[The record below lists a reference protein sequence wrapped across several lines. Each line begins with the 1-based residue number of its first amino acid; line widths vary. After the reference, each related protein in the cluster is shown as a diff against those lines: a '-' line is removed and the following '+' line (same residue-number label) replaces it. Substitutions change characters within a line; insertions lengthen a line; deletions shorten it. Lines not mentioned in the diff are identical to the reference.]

1 VSLAVSQSEEA
12 KLLAGLLGFAILAV
26 SSFVG
31 LMDWLRAMP
40 QHHLKEALARGK
52 LKEFTKEHE
61 IKPRDRHPQA
71 KERFGS
77 RMDATATG
85 MPKAPVGKNK

>member
-1 VSLAVSQSEEA
+1 
-12 KLLAGLLGFAILAV
+12 
-26 SSFVG
+26 
-31 LMDWLRAMP
+31 MN
-40 QHHLKEALARGK
+40 LKEALAHGK
-52 LKEFTKEHE
+52 LKEFAKERE